1 MWHNRNVWII
11 LLGEFVVGLGLWA
24 GIIGNLAFMQEVVP
38 SDFHKSLIIACGILA
53 GLVVGPLAG
62 RIIDQ
67 SKKKTVVQQASIG
80 RIISV
85 LFMFMALYTNSVIW
99 MILFL
104 ITLQIAAAFY
114 MPALQSIIPMIVKDK
129 DLITLNAWQM
139 NARTISR
146 IIGTAAAGFMLSFF
160 ELKWLYIISLIVY
173 MMMFVITSFL
183 QLDETSNESK
193 INKEKGSF
201 KEVLPM
207 VKEHP
212 IVLMTLVLMLIPTLF
227 LGSFNLVIMKIS
239 EIHQSTTISGLLY
252 TVEGIGFMLGA
263 ASLKLI
269 TERVKIGTL
278 LFSLAFIIG
287 SMELMLLL
295 SDIQFFALMTFGIF
309 GFSVGCFFP
318 TTMVI
323 FQKQVPKDFH
333 GRFFSFR
340 NMIDSVIFQ
349 VVLLSTGMM
358 LDLIGLSGMGLV
370 FGVISLSLTI
380 SFLLYSKKKN
390 VVMHAHLVSKN

>member
-1 MWHNRNVWII
+1 MWRNRNVWII

-38 SDFHKSLIIACGILA
+38 SDFHKSLIISIGVLA
-53 GLVVGPLAG
+53 GFIVGPLAG

-67 SKKKTVVQQASIG
+67 TKKKTVIQWASMG
-80 RIISV
+80 RIVSV
-85 LFMFMALYTNSVIW
+85 LFMFAALYTNSVMW
-99 MILFL
+99 MVIFL

-114 MPALQSIIPMIVKDK
+114 MPALQSIIPMVVNNK
-129 DLITLNAWQM
+129 DLLTLNAWQM
-139 NARTISR
+139 NARTVSR
-146 IIGTAAAGFMLSFF
+146 IVGTAAAGLMLSYF

-173 MMMFVITSFL
+173 IIMFFITNGL
-183 QLDETSNESK
+183 QLHETANQSIK
-193 INKEKGSF
+193 DKEQGGF

-207 VKEHP
+207 LKEHP
-212 IVLMTLVLMLIPTLF
+212 VVLMTLVLMLIPTLF

-263 ASLKLI
+263 AGLRFISD
-269 TERVKIGTL
+269 RVKIATL
-278 LFSLAFIIG
+278 LFSLAFVIG
-287 SMELMLLL
+287 AMELMFLFADVAFLALLT
-295 SDIQFFALMTFGIF
+295 FAVF

-323 FQKQVPKDFH
+323 FQNQVPKEYH

-370 FGVISLSLTI
+370 FGIISLSLTI
-380 SFLLYSKKKN
+380 SFLLFSKKKN
-390 VVMHAHLVSKN
+390 VIMQVQ

>member
-1 MWHNRNVWII
+1 MWRNRNVWII

-38 SDFHKSLIIACGILA
+38 SDFHKSLIISIGVLA
-53 GLVVGPLAG
+53 GFIVGPLAG

-67 SKKKTVVQQASIG
+67 TKKKTVIQWASIG
-80 RIISV
+80 RIVSV
-85 LFMFMALYTNSVIW
+85 LFMFAALYTNSVMW
-99 MILFL
+99 MVIFL

-114 MPALQSIIPMIVKDK
+114 MPALQSIIPMVVNNK
-129 DLITLNAWQM
+129 DLLTLNAWQM
-139 NARTISR
+139 NARTVSR
-146 IIGTAAAGFMLSFF
+146 IVGTAAAGLMLSYF

-173 MMMFVITSFL
+173 IIMFFITNGL
-183 QLDETSNESK
+183 QLHETANQSIK
-193 INKEKGSF
+193 DKEQGGF

-207 VKEHP
+207 LKEHP
-212 IVLMTLVLMLIPTLF
+212 VVLMTLVLMLIPTLF

-263 ASLKLI
+263 AGLRFISD
-269 TERVKIGTL
+269 RVKIATL
-278 LFSLAFIIG
+278 LFSLAFVIG
-287 SMELMLLL
+287 AMELMFLFADVAFLALLT
-295 SDIQFFALMTFGIF
+295 FAVF

-323 FQKQVPKDFH
+323 FQNQVPKEYH

-370 FGVISLSLTI
+370 FGIISLSLTI
-380 SFLLYSKKKN
+380 SFLLFSKKKN
-390 VVMHAHLVSKN
+390 VIMQVQ

>member
-1 MWHNRNVWII
+1 MWKNHNVWII

-38 SDFHKSLIIACGILA
+38 SDFHKSLIISIGILA
-53 GLVVGPLAG
+53 GLVVAPLAG
-62 RIIDQ
+62 RLIDQ
-67 SKKKTVVQQASIG
+67 SKKKTVIQFASLG

-85 LFMFMALYTNSVIW
+85 FFMFIALYTNSVIW

-114 MPALQSIIPMIVKDK
+114 MPALQSIIPMVVKDK

-146 IIGTAAAGFMLSFF
+146 IVGTAAAGLMLSYF

-173 MMMFVITSFL
+173 ILMYFITNGL
-183 QLDETSNESK
+183 KLDETMNLS
-193 INKEKGSF
+193 IQGKEKGGF

-207 VKEHP
+207 LKEQP
-212 IVLMTLVLMLIPTLF
+212 VVLMTLVLMLIPTLF

-263 ASLKLI
+263 AGLKYI
-269 TERVKIGTL
+269 ADRVNLDTL
-278 LFSLAFIIG
+278 LFGLAFIIG
-287 SMELMLLL
+287 FMELLLL
-295 SDIQFFALMTFGIF
+295 LADSTFFALLTFGLF

-323 FQKQVPKDFH
+323 FQKQVPKAFH

-340 NMIDSVIFQ
+340 NMIDSVVFQ
-349 VVLLSTGMM
+349 IVLLSTGMM
-358 LDLIGLSGMGLV
+358 LDLIGLNGMGLV
-370 FGVISLSLTI
+370 FGIISLSLTI
-380 SFLLYSKKKN
+380 SFLLFSKKKN
-390 VVMHAHLVSKN
+390 VIMHAQ

>member
-183 QLDETSNESK
+183 QLEETANESK
-193 INKEKGSF
+193 TNKEKGSF

-212 IVLMTLVLMLIPTLF
+212 VVLMTLVLMLIPTLF

-263 ASLKLI
+263 AGLKLI

-295 SDIQFFALMTFGIF
+295 SDIKFFALMTFGIF

-390 VVMHAHLVSKN
+390 VVMHVH

>member
-1 MWHNRNVWII
+1 MWRNRNVWII

-24 GIIGNLAFMQEVVP
+24 GIIGNLAFMQEVIP
-38 SDFHKSLIIACGILA
+38 SDFHKSLIISCGILA

-62 RIIDQ
+62 RIIDR
-67 SKKKTVVQQASIG
+67 SRKKTVVQQASVA

-85 LFMFMALYTNSVIW
+85 LFMFIALYTNSVIW

-129 DLITLNAWQM
+129 DLMALNAWQM

-160 ELKWLYIISLIVY
+160 ELKWLYIISFIVY
-173 MMMFVITSFL
+173 IIMFIITSFL
-183 QLDETSNESK
+183 QLDEAENPSLM
-193 INKEKGSF
+193 NKEKGNF

-263 ASLKLI
+263 AGLKMI
-269 TERVKIGTL
+269 AERVKIGTL
-278 LFSLAFIIG
+278 LFTLAFIIG

-295 SDIQFFALMTFGIF
+295 ADIKFFALLTFGVF

-370 FGVISLSLTI
+370 FGIISLSLTI
-380 SFLLYSKKKN
+380 SFLLYSRKKN
-390 VVMHAHLVSKN
+390 VVMQVQ

>member
-1 MWHNRNVWII
+1 MWRNRNVWII

-38 SDFHKSLIIACGILA
+38 SDFYKSLIISIGILA
-53 GLVVGPLAG
+53 GLVVAPLAG
-62 RIIDQ
+62 RLIDQ
-67 SKKKTVVQQASIG
+67 SKKKTVIQFASVG

-85 LFMFMALYTNSVIW
+85 FFMFIALYTNSVIW

-114 MPALQSIIPMIVKDK
+114 MPALQSIIPMVVKDQ

-146 IIGTAAAGFMLSFF
+146 IVGTAAAGLMLSYF

-173 MMMFVITSFL
+173 IIMYFITSAL
-183 QLDETSNESK
+183 KLDETVSVAVQGK
-193 INKEKGSF
+193 DKGRF

-207 VKEHP
+207 LKEHP
-212 IVLMTLVLMLIPTLF
+212 VVLMTLVLMLIPTLF

-263 ASLKLI
+263 AGLKYI
-269 TERVKIGTL
+269 AERVKIGTL
-278 LFSLAFIIG
+278 LFGLAFIIG
-287 SMELMLLL
+287 LMELMLLL
-295 SDIQFFALMTFGIF
+295 ADHTFFALLTFGLF

-323 FQKQVPKDFH
+323 FQKQVPKEYY

-340 NMIDSVIFQ
+340 NMIDSVVFQ

-358 LDLIGLSGMGLV
+358 LDLIGLNGMGLI
-370 FGVISLSLTI
+370 FGIISLSLTV
-380 SFLLYSKKKN
+380 SFLFFSKKKN
-390 VVMHAHLVSKN
+390 VIMHAQ

>member
-38 SDFHKSLIIACGILA
+38 SDFHKSLIISCGILA

-67 SKKKTVVQQASIG
+67 SRKKTVVQQASVA

-114 MPALQSIIPMIVKDK
+114 MPALQSIIPMIVKDN
-129 DLITLNAWQM
+129 DLMALNAWQM

-160 ELKWLYIISLIVY
+160 ELKWLYIISFIVY
-173 MMMFVITSFL
+173 MIMFIITSFL
-183 QLDETSNESK
+183 QLDETENSSLT
-193 INKEKGSF
+193 NKEKGNF

-263 ASLKLI
+263 AGLKMI
-269 TERVKIGTL
+269 AERVKIGTL
-278 LFSLAFIIG
+278 LFTLAFIIG

-295 SDIQFFALMTFGIF
+295 SDIKFFALLTFGVF

-370 FGVISLSLTI
+370 FGIISLSLTI

-390 VVMHAHLVSKN
+390 VVMQVQ

>member
-38 SDFHKSLIIACGILA
+38 SDFHKSLIISCGILA

-62 RIIDQ
+62 RIIDR
-67 SKKKTVVQQASIG
+67 SRKKTVVQQASVA

-114 MPALQSIIPMIVKDK
+114 MPALQSIIPMIVKDN
-129 DLITLNAWQM
+129 DLMALNAWQM

-160 ELKWLYIISLIVY
+160 ELKWLYIISFIVY
-173 MMMFVITSFL
+173 IIMFIITSFL
-183 QLDETSNESK
+183 QLDETENSSLT
-193 INKEKGSF
+193 NKEKGNF

-263 ASLKLI
+263 AGLKMI
-269 TERVKIGTL
+269 AERVKIGTL
-278 LFSLAFIIG
+278 LFTLAFIIG

-295 SDIQFFALMTFGIF
+295 ADIKFFALLTFGVF

-370 FGVISLSLTI
+370 FGIISLSLTI

-390 VVMHAHLVSKN
+390 VVMQVQ

>member
-1 MWHNRNVWII
+1 MWRNHNVWII

-38 SDFHKSLIIACGILA
+38 SDFHKSLIISIGVLA
-53 GLVVGPLAG
+53 GLVVAPLAG
-62 RIIDQ
+62 RLIDQ
-67 SKKKTVVQQASIG
+67 SKKKTIIQFASLG

-85 LFMFMALYTNSVIW
+85 FFMFIALYTNSVFW

-114 MPALQSIIPMIVKDK
+114 MPALQSIIPMVVKDQ

-146 IIGTAAAGFMLSFF
+146 IVGTAAAGLMLSYF

-173 MMMFVITSFL
+173 IIMYFITSAL
-183 QLDETSNESK
+183 KLDETVSVAVQDK
-193 INKEKGSF
+193 DKGRF

-207 VKEHP
+207 LKEHP
-212 IVLMTLVLMLIPTLF
+212 VVLMTLVLMLIPTLF

-263 ASLKLI
+263 AGLKYI
-269 TERVKIGTL
+269 AERVKIGTL
-278 LFSLAFIIG
+278 LFGLAFIIG
-287 SMELMLLL
+287 LMELMLLL
-295 SDIQFFALMTFGIF
+295 ADNTFFALLTFGLF

-323 FQKQVPKDFH
+323 FQKQVPKEYY

-340 NMIDSVIFQ
+340 NMIDSVVFQ

-358 LDLIGLSGMGLV
+358 LDLIGLNGMGLI
-370 FGVISLSLTI
+370 FGIISLSLTV
-380 SFLLYSKKKN
+380 SFLFLSKKKN
-390 VVMHAHLVSKN
+390 VIMHAQ

>member
-38 SDFHKSLIIACGILA
+38 SDFHKSLIISCGILA

-62 RIIDQ
+62 RIIDR
-67 SKKKTVVQQASIG
+67 SRKKTVVQQASVA

-85 LFMFMALYTNSVIW
+85 LFMFIALYTNSVIW

-129 DLITLNAWQM
+129 DLMALNAWQM

-160 ELKWLYIISLIVY
+160 ELKWLYIISFIVY
-173 MMMFVITSFL
+173 IIMFIITSFL
-183 QLDETSNESK
+183 QLDEAENPSLM
-193 INKEKGSF
+193 NKEKGNF

-263 ASLKLI
+263 AGLKMI
-269 TERVKIGTL
+269 AERVKIGTL
-278 LFSLAFIIG
+278 LFTLAFIIG

-295 SDIQFFALMTFGIF
+295 ADIKFFALLTFGVF

-349 VVLLSTGMM
+349 FVLLSTGMM

-370 FGVISLSLTI
+370 FGIISLSLTI
-380 SFLLYSKKKN
+380 SFLLYSRKKN
-390 VVMHAHLVSKN
+390 VVMQVQ

>member
-1 MWHNRNVWII
+1 MWRNRNVWII

-38 SDFHKSLIIACGILA
+38 SDFHKSLIISCGILA
-53 GLVVGPLAG
+53 GLVVGPMAG

-67 SKKKTVVQQASIG
+67 SKKKTVVQMASIG

-114 MPALQSIIPMIVKDK
+114 MPALQSIIPMIAKEQ

-160 ELKWLYIISLIVY
+160 ELKWLYIISFIVY
-173 MMMFVITSFL
+173 LGMFVITSLL
-183 QLDETSNESK
+183 QLDEASTETMT
-193 INKEKGSF
+193 NKEKGNF

-207 VKEHP
+207 IKEHP
-212 IVLMTLVLMLIPTLF
+212 VVLMTLVLMLIPTLF

-263 ASLKLI
+263 AGLKMI
-269 TERVKIGTL
+269 ADRVQMGTL

-287 SMELMLLL
+287 SMELLLL
-295 SDIQFFALMTFGIF
+295 LAETPFFALVAFGVF

-323 FQKQVPKDFH
+323 FQKQVPKQFH

-340 NMIDSVIFQ
+340 NMIDSVVFQ
-349 VVLLSTGMM
+349 IVLLSTGMM

-370 FGVISLSLTI
+370 FGIISLSLTTT
-380 SFLLYSKKKN
+380 FLFYAKKKN
-390 VVMHAHLVSKN
+390 VVMHAHSIN

>member
-1 MWHNRNVWII
+1 MWKNRNVWII

-38 SDFHKSLIIACGILA
+38 SDFYKSLIISIGILA
-53 GLVVGPLAG
+53 GLVVAPLAG
-62 RIIDQ
+62 RLIDQ
-67 SKKKTVVQQASIG
+67 SKKKTVIQFASVG

-85 LFMFMALYTNSVIW
+85 FFMFIALYTNSVIW

-114 MPALQSIIPMIVKDK
+114 MPALQSIIPMVVKDQ

-146 IIGTAAAGFMLSFF
+146 IVGTAAAGLMLSYF

-173 MMMFVITSFL
+173 IIMYFITSAL
-183 QLDETSNESK
+183 TLDETVSVAVQD
-193 INKEKGSF
+193 KEKARF

-207 VKEHP
+207 LKEHP
-212 IVLMTLVLMLIPTLF
+212 VVLMTLVLMLIPTLF

-239 EIHQSTTISGLLY
+239 EMHQSTTISGLLY

-263 ASLKLI
+263 AGLKYI
-269 TERVKIGTL
+269 AERVQIGTL

-287 SMELMLLL
+287 LMELMLLL
-295 SDIQFFALMTFGIF
+295 ADNTFFALLTFGLF

-323 FQKQVPKDFH
+323 FQKQVPKEYY

-340 NMIDSVIFQ
+340 NMIDSVVFQ

-358 LDLIGLSGMGLV
+358 LDFIGLNGMGLV
-370 FGVISLSLTI
+370 FGIISLSLTV
-380 SFLLYSKKKN
+380 SFLLFSKKKN
-390 VVMHAHLVSKN
+390 VMMHAQ

>member
-38 SDFHKSLIIACGILA
+38 SDFHKSLIISCGILA

-62 RIIDQ
+62 RIIDR
-67 SKKKTVVQQASIG
+67 SRKKTVVQQASVA

-85 LFMFMALYTNSVIW
+85 LFMFIALYTNSVIW

-129 DLITLNAWQM
+129 DLMALNAWQM

-160 ELKWLYIISLIVY
+160 ELKWLYIISFIVY
-173 MMMFVITSFL
+173 IIMFIITSFL
-183 QLDETSNESK
+183 QLDEAENPSLM
-193 INKEKGSF
+193 NKEKGNF

-227 LGSFNLVIMKIS
+227 LVSFNLVIMKIS

-263 ASLKLI
+263 AGLKMI
-269 TERVKIGTL
+269 AERVKIGTL
-278 LFSLAFIIG
+278 LFTLAFIIG

-295 SDIQFFALMTFGIF
+295 ADIKFFALLTFGVF

-349 VVLLSTGMM
+349 FVLLSTGMM

-370 FGVISLSLTI
+370 FGIISLSLTI
-380 SFLLYSKKKN
+380 SFLLYSRKKN
-390 VVMHAHLVSKN
+390 VVMQVQ

>member
-173 MMMFVITSFL
+173 IMMFVITSFL
-183 QLDETSNESK
+183 QLDETANESK
-193 INKEKGSF
+193 TNKEKGSF

-212 IVLMTLVLMLIPTLF
+212 VVLMTLVLMLIPTLF

-295 SDIQFFALMTFGIF
+295 SDIKFFALMTFGIF

-358 LDLIGLSGMGLV
+358 LDLMGLSGMGLV

-390 VVMHAHLVSKN
+390 VVMHAH

>member
-183 QLDETSNESK
+183 QLEETANESK
-193 INKEKGSF
+193 TNKEKGSF

-212 IVLMTLVLMLIPTLF
+212 VVLMTLVLMLIPTLF

-239 EIHQSTTISGLLY
+239 EIHQSATISGLLY

-263 ASLKLI
+263 AGLKLI
-269 TERVKIGTL
+269 TERVRIGTL
-278 LFSLAFIIG
+278 LFSLAIIIG

-295 SDIQFFALMTFGIF
+295 SDIKFFALMTFGIF

-390 VVMHAHLVSKN
+390 VVMHAH

>member
-38 SDFHKSLIIACGILA
+38 SDFHKSLIISCGILA

-62 RIIDQ
+62 RIIDR
-67 SKKKTVVQQASIG
+67 SRKKTVVQQASVA

-114 MPALQSIIPMIVKDK
+114 MPALQSIIPMIVKDN
-129 DLITLNAWQM
+129 DLMALNAWQM

-160 ELKWLYIISLIVY
+160 ELKWLYIISFIVY
-173 MMMFVITSFL
+173 MIMFFITSFL
-183 QLDETSNESK
+183 QLDETENSSLT
-193 INKEKGSF
+193 NKEKGNF

-263 ASLKLI
+263 AGLKMI
-269 TERVKIGTL
+269 AERVKIGTL
-278 LFSLAFIIG
+278 LFTLAFIIG

-295 SDIQFFALMTFGIF
+295 SDIKFFALLTFGVF

-323 FQKQVPKDFH
+323 FQKQVPKNFH

-370 FGVISLSLTI
+370 FGIISLSLTI

-390 VVMHAHLVSKN
+390 VVMQVQ

>member
-1 MWHNRNVWII
+1 MWRNRNVWII
-11 LLGEFVVGLGLWA
+11 LLGEFVVGIGLWA

-38 SDFHKSLIIACGILA
+38 SDFYKSLIISIGILA
-53 GLVVGPLAG
+53 GLVVAPLAG
-62 RIIDQ
+62 RLIDQ
-67 SKKKTVVQQASIG
+67 SKKKTVIQFASIG

-85 LFMFMALYTNSVIW
+85 FFMFIALYTNSVIW

-114 MPALQSIIPMIVKDK
+114 MPALQSIIPMVVKDQ

-146 IIGTAAAGFMLSFF
+146 IVGTAAAGLMLSYF

-173 MMMFVITSFL
+173 IIMYFITSAL
-183 QLDETSNESK
+183 KLDETISVAVQ
-193 INKEKGSF
+193 NKDKARF

-207 VKEHP
+207 LKEHP
-212 IVLMTLVLMLIPTLF
+212 VVLMTLVLMLIPTLF

-263 ASLKLI
+263 AGLKYI
-269 TERVKIGTL
+269 AERVQIGTL
-278 LFSLAFIIG
+278 LFGLAFIIG
-287 SMELMLLL
+287 LMELMLLL
-295 SDIQFFALMTFGIF
+295 ADNTFFALLTFGLF

-323 FQKQVPKDFH
+323 FQKQVPKEFY

-349 VVLLSTGMM
+349 IVLLSTGMM
-358 LDLIGLSGMGLV
+358 LDLIGLNGMGLV
-370 FGVISLSLTI
+370 FGIISLSLTV
-380 SFLLYSKKKN
+380 SFLFFSKKKN
-390 VVMHAHLVSKN
+390 VIMHAQ

>member
-1 MWHNRNVWII
+1 MWRNRNVWII

-38 SDFHKSLIIACGILA
+38 SDFYKSLIISIGILA
-53 GLVVGPLAG
+53 GLVVAPLAG
-62 RIIDQ
+62 RLIDQ
-67 SKKKTVVQQASIG
+67 SKKKTVIQFASVG

-85 LFMFMALYTNSVIW
+85 FFMFIALYTNSVIW

-114 MPALQSIIPMIVKDK
+114 MPALQSIIPMVVKDQ

-146 IIGTAAAGFMLSFF
+146 IVGTAAAGLMLSYF

-173 MMMFVITSFL
+173 IIMYFITSAL
-183 QLDETSNESK
+183 TLDETGSVAVQD
-193 INKEKGSF
+193 KEKARF

-207 VKEHP
+207 LKEHP
-212 IVLMTLVLMLIPTLF
+212 VVLMTLVLMLIPTLF

-239 EIHQSTTISGLLY
+239 EMHQSTTISGLLY

-263 ASLKLI
+263 AGLKYI
-269 TERVKIGTL
+269 AERVQIGTL

-287 SMELMLLL
+287 LMELMLLL
-295 SDIQFFALMTFGIF
+295 ADNTFFALLTFGLF

-323 FQKQVPKDFH
+323 FQKQVPKAYY

-340 NMIDSVIFQ
+340 NMIDSVVFQ

-358 LDLIGLSGMGLV
+358 LDFIGLNGMGLV
-370 FGVISLSLTI
+370 FGIISLSLTV
-380 SFLLYSKKKN
+380 SFLFFSKKKN
-390 VVMHAHLVSKN
+390 VMMHAQ

>member
-1 MWHNRNVWII
+1 MWRNRNVWII

-38 SDFHKSLIIACGILA
+38 SDFYKSLIISIGILA
-53 GLVVGPLAG
+53 GLVVAPLAG
-62 RIIDQ
+62 RLIDQ
-67 SKKKTVVQQASIG
+67 SKKKTVIQFASVG

-85 LFMFMALYTNSVIW
+85 FFMFMALYTNSVIW

-114 MPALQSIIPMIVKDK
+114 MPALQSIIPMVVKDQ

-146 IIGTAAAGFMLSFF
+146 IVGTAAAGLMLSYF

-173 MMMFVITSFL
+173 IIMYFITSAL
-183 QLDETSNESK
+183 KLDETGSVAVQD
-193 INKEKGSF
+193 KEKARF

-207 VKEHP
+207 LKEHP
-212 IVLMTLVLMLIPTLF
+212 VVLMTLVLMLIPTLF

-263 ASLKLI
+263 AGLKYI
-269 TERVKIGTL
+269 AERVQIGTL
-278 LFSLAFIIG
+278 LFGLAFIIG
-287 SMELMLLL
+287 LMELMLLL
-295 SDIQFFALMTFGIF
+295 ADNTFFALLTFGLF

-323 FQKQVPKDFH
+323 FQKQVPKAYY

-340 NMIDSVIFQ
+340 NMIDSVVFQ
-349 VVLLSTGMM
+349 IVLLSTGMM
-358 LDLIGLSGMGLV
+358 LDFIGLNGMGLV
-370 FGVISLSLTI
+370 FGIISLSLTV
-380 SFLLYSKKKN
+380 SFLFFSKKKN
-390 VVMHAHLVSKN
+390 VMMHAQ

>member
-1 MWHNRNVWII
+1 MWRNRNVWII
-11 LLGEFVVGLGLWA
+11 LLGEFVVGIGLWA

-38 SDFHKSLIIACGILA
+38 SDFYKSLIISIGILA
-53 GLVVGPLAG
+53 GLVVAPLAG
-62 RIIDQ
+62 RLIDQ
-67 SKKKTVVQQASIG
+67 SKKKTVIQFASIG

-85 LFMFMALYTNSVIW
+85 FFMFIALYTNSVIW

-114 MPALQSIIPMIVKDK
+114 MPALQSIIPMVVKDQ

-146 IIGTAAAGFMLSFF
+146 IVGTAAAGLMLSYF

-173 MMMFVITSFL
+173 IIMYFITSAL
-183 QLDETSNESK
+183 KLDETISVAVQ
-193 INKEKGSF
+193 NKDKARF

-207 VKEHP
+207 LKAHP
-212 IVLMTLVLMLIPTLF
+212 VVLMTLVLMLIPTLF

-263 ASLKLI
+263 AGLKYI
-269 TERVKIGTL
+269 AERVQIGTL
-278 LFSLAFIIG
+278 LFGLAFIIG
-287 SMELMLLL
+287 LMELMLLL
-295 SDIQFFALMTFGIF
+295 ADNTFFALLTFGLF

-323 FQKQVPKDFH
+323 FQKQVPKEFY

-349 VVLLSTGMM
+349 IVLLSTGMM
-358 LDLIGLSGMGLV
+358 LDLIGLNGMGLV
-370 FGVISLSLTI
+370 FGIISLSLTV
-380 SFLLYSKKKN
+380 SFLFFSKKKN
-390 VVMHAHLVSKN
+390 VIMHAQ

>member
-1 MWHNRNVWII
+1 MWRNRNVWII

-38 SDFHKSLIIACGILA
+38 SDFHKSLIISCGILA

-62 RIIDQ
+62 RIIDR
-67 SKKKTVVQQASIG
+67 SRKKTVVQQASVA

-85 LFMFMALYTNSVIW
+85 LFMFIALYTNSVIW

-129 DLITLNAWQM
+129 DLMALNAWQM

-160 ELKWLYIISLIVY
+160 ELKWLYIISFIVY
-173 MMMFVITSFL
+173 IIMFIITSFL
-183 QLDETSNESK
+183 QLDEAENPSLM
-193 INKEKGSF
+193 NKEKGNF

-263 ASLKLI
+263 AGLKMI
-269 TERVKIGTL
+269 AERVKIGTL
-278 LFSLAFIIG
+278 LFTLAFIIG

-295 SDIQFFALMTFGIF
+295 ADIKFFALLTFGVF

-349 VVLLSTGMM
+349 FVLLSTGMM

-370 FGVISLSLTI
+370 FGIISLSLTI
-380 SFLLYSKKKN
+380 SFLLYSRKKN
-390 VVMHAHLVSKN
+390 VVMQVQ

>member
-1 MWHNRNVWII
+1 MWRNRNVWII

-38 SDFHKSLIIACGILA
+38 SDFHKSLIISCGILA

-62 RIIDQ
+62 RIIDR
-67 SKKKTVVQQASIG
+67 SRKKTVVQQASVA

-85 LFMFMALYTNSVIW
+85 LFMFIALYTNSVIW

-129 DLITLNAWQM
+129 DLMALNAWQM

-160 ELKWLYIISLIVY
+160 ELKWLYIISFIVY
-173 MMMFVITSFL
+173 IIMFIITSFL
-183 QLDETSNESK
+183 QLDETENPSLM
-193 INKEKGSF
+193 NKEKGNF

-207 VKEHP
+207 IKEHP

-263 ASLKLI
+263 AGLKMI
-269 TERVKIGTL
+269 AERVTIGTL
-278 LFSLAFIIG
+278 LFTLAFIIG

-295 SDIQFFALMTFGIF
+295 ADIKFFALLTFGVF

-370 FGVISLSLTI
+370 FGIISLSLTI
-380 SFLLYSKKKN
+380 SFLLYSRKKN
-390 VVMHAHLVSKN
+390 VVMQVQ

>member
-114 MPALQSIIPMIVKDK
+114 MPALQSIIPMLVKDK

-183 QLDETSNESK
+183 QLEETANESK
-193 INKEKGSF
+193 TNKEKGSF

-212 IVLMTLVLMLIPTLF
+212 VVLMTLVLMLIPTLF

-263 ASLKLI
+263 AGLKLI

-295 SDIQFFALMTFGIF
+295 SDIKFFALMTFGIF

>member
-38 SDFHKSLIIACGILA
+38 SDFHKSLIISCGILA

-62 RIIDQ
+62 RIIDR
-67 SKKKTVVQQASIG
+67 SRKKTVVQQASVA

-114 MPALQSIIPMIVKDK
+114 MPALQSIIPMIVKDN
-129 DLITLNAWQM
+129 DLMALNAWQM

-160 ELKWLYIISLIVY
+160 ELKWLYIISFIVY
-173 MMMFVITSFL
+173 IIMFIITSFL
-183 QLDETSNESK
+183 QLDETENSSLT
-193 INKEKGSF
+193 NKEKGNF

-263 ASLKLI
+263 AGLKMI
-269 TERVKIGTL
+269 AERVKIGTL
-278 LFSLAFIIG
+278 LFTLAFIIG

-295 SDIQFFALMTFGIF
+295 ADIKFFALLTFGVF

-370 FGVISLSLTI
+370 FGIISLSLTI
-380 SFLLYSKKKN
+380 SFLLYSRKKN
-390 VVMHAHLVSKN
+390 VVMQVQ

>member
-38 SDFHKSLIIACGILA
+38 SDFHKSLIISCGILA

-67 SKKKTVVQQASIG
+67 SRKKTVVQQASVA

-114 MPALQSIIPMIVKDK
+114 MPALQSIIPMIVKDN
-129 DLITLNAWQM
+129 DLMALNAWQM

-160 ELKWLYIISLIVY
+160 ELKWLYIISFIVY
-173 MMMFVITSFL
+173 IIMFIITSFL
-183 QLDETSNESK
+183 QLDEAENPSLM
-193 INKEKGSF
+193 NKEKGNF

-263 ASLKLI
+263 AGLKMI
-269 TERVKIGTL
+269 AERVKIGTL
-278 LFSLAFIIG
+278 LFTLAFIIG

-295 SDIQFFALMTFGIF
+295 ADIKFFALLTFGVF

-370 FGVISLSLTI
+370 FGIISLSLTI
-380 SFLLYSKKKN
+380 SFLLYSRKKN
-390 VVMHAHLVSKN
+390 VVMQVQ

>member
-38 SDFHKSLIIACGILA
+38 SDFHKSLIISCGILA

-67 SKKKTVVQQASIG
+67 SRKKTVVQQASVA

-114 MPALQSIIPMIVKDK
+114 MPALQSIIPMIVKDN
-129 DLITLNAWQM
+129 DLMALNAWQM

-160 ELKWLYIISLIVY
+160 ELKWLYIISFIVY
-173 MMMFVITSFL
+173 IIMFIITSFL
-183 QLDETSNESK
+183 QLDETENSSLT
-193 INKEKGSF
+193 NKEKGNF

-263 ASLKLI
+263 AGLKMI
-269 TERVKIGTL
+269 AERVKIGTL
-278 LFSLAFIIG
+278 LFTLAFIIG

-295 SDIQFFALMTFGIF
+295 ADIKFFALLTFGVF

-370 FGVISLSLTI
+370 FGIISLSLTI
-380 SFLLYSKKKN
+380 SFLLYSRKKN
-390 VVMHAHLVSKN
+390 VVMQVQ

>member
-183 QLDETSNESK
+183 QLEETANESK
-193 INKEKGSF
+193 TNKEKGSF

-212 IVLMTLVLMLIPTLF
+212 VVLMTLVLMLIPTLF

-239 EIHQSTTISGLLY
+239 EIHQSATISGLLY

-263 ASLKLI
+263 AGLKLI
-269 TERVKIGTL
+269 TERLKIGTL

-295 SDIQFFALMTFGIF
+295 SDIKFFALMTFGVF

-323 FQKQVPKDFH
+323 FQKQVPKNFH

-390 VVMHAHLVSKN
+390 VVMHAH

>member
-1 MWHNRNVWII
+1 MWKNHNVWII

-38 SDFHKSLIIACGILA
+38 SDFHKSLIISIGILA
-53 GLVVGPLAG
+53 GLVVAPLAG
-62 RIIDQ
+62 RLIDQ
-67 SKKKTVVQQASIG
+67 SRKKTVIQFASVG

-85 LFMFMALYTNSVIW
+85 FFMFIALYTNSVIW

-129 DLITLNAWQM
+129 DLISLNAWQM

-146 IIGTAAAGFMLSFF
+146 IVGTAAAGLMLSYF

-173 MMMFVITSFL
+173 ILMYFITNGL
-183 QLDETSNESK
+183 KLDET
-193 INKEKGSF
+193 INLSVQDKEKGGF

-207 VKEHP
+207 LKEHP
-212 IVLMTLVLMLIPTLF
+212 VVLMTLVLMLIPTLF
-227 LGSFNLVIMKIS
+227 LGSFNLFIMKIS
-239 EIHQSTTISGLLY
+239 EINQSTTICGLFY
-252 TVEGIGFMLGA
+252 KVEGIGFMLGA
-263 ASLKLI
+263 AGLKYI
-269 TERVKIGTL
+269 VERVNIGTL
-278 LFSLAFIIG
+278 LFGLAFIIG
-287 SMELMLLL
+287 LMELMLLL
-295 SDIQFFALMTFGIF
+295 ADNTFFALLTFGLF

-323 FQKQVPKDFH
+323 FQKQVPKEYY

-340 NMIDSVIFQ
+340 NMIDSVVFQ
-349 VVLLSTGMM
+349 IVLLSTGMM
-358 LDLIGLSGMGLV
+358 LDLIGLNGMGLV
-370 FGVISLSLTI
+370 FGIISLSLTV
-380 SFLLYSKKKN
+380 SFLFFSKKKN
-390 VVMHAHLVSKN
+390 VIMHAQ